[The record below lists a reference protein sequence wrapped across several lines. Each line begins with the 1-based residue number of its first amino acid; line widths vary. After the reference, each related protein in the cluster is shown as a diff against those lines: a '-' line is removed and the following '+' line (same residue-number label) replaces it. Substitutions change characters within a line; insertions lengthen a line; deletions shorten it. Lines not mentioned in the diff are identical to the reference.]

1 MILADSFEHMGLH
14 ICWKGS
20 PTSPNFKSRE
30 KGRKQRPKRRRRTRI
45 FPNLG
50 SFFHVGGFWWLEDPK
65 QSKEKSKAK
74 AKKSKSH
81 GKDEDEISTA
91 GKDVF
96 DEETPEIE
104 RSEMK
109 DGQETSNE
117 PGQTEELQGVDESMQ
132 PEFVQDIAIGS

>member
-1 MILADSFEHMGLH
+1 M
-14 ICWKGS
+14 
-20 PTSPNFKSRE
+20 
-30 KGRKQRPKRRRRTRI
+30 
-45 FPNLG
+45 
-50 SFFHVGGFWWLEDPK
+50 EDPK